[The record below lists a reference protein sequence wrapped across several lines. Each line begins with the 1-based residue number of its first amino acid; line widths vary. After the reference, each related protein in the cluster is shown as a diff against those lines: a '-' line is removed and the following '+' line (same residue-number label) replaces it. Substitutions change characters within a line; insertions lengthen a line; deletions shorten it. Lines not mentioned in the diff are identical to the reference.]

1 MTGRFVDD
9 DEVEYAGPAAEV
21 PRVEAPSEDPTHGA
35 FGGVANPRGPEISPE
50 EVESLHNQD
59 SQPHAQPR
67 QPAQPQEIPPE
78 AVEQLKGVI
87 KGLEESMNNNVPP
100 QTLSH
105 TIMKMTP
112 RQQAEGLV
120 RAPLPQLIA
129 TIQQVAPESML
140 LTFQGRKYIS
150 ALQQSLAQL
159 LQQTPA

>member
-1 MTGRFVDD
+1 
-9 DEVEYAGPAAEV
+9 
-21 PRVEAPSEDPTHGA
+21 
-35 FGGVANPRGPEISPE
+35 
-50 EVESLHNQD
+50 
-59 SQPHAQPR
+59 
-67 QPAQPQEIPPE
+67 
-78 AVEQLKGVI
+78 
-87 KGLEESMNNNVPP
+87 MNNNVPP